1 MLALAEASAVSQY
14 SGFGAGSSMP
24 LSSQDIFPVVSSF
37 KQLTLSPTH
46 EHPLQPEDMVT
57 DKEQVEQPEVGRTL
71 YQHLSCTNHV
81 QRTLQY
87 NYAMKVI
94 DEAQFCSVRVCHIIY
109 SYPVLDQSC
118 DEHSFDTHSGI
129 PCTQVCE

>member
-1 MLALAEASAVSQY
+1 MLALAEASTVSQY

-57 DKEQVEQPEVGRTL
+57 DKEQIQQPEVSHTL
-71 YQHLSCTNHV
+71 YH
-81 QRTLQY
+81 
-87 NYAMKVI
+87 
-94 DEAQFCSVRVCHIIY
+94 
-109 SYPVLDQSC
+109 
-118 DEHSFDTHSGI
+118 THTVAKNTFTTI
-129 PCTQVCE
+129 MLNIL